1 MIPVF
6 SFGVFIFNHAL
17 NVPYNDDEALL
28 YSLNQII
35 TAPADLFS
43 MLFEQQNDHRLFFS
57 RFATLI
63 IKLMNGKMNFR
74 IMIIF
79 GYLNLVLLGY
89 AFFLIFKSGNTRL
102 AYFIPASVLL
112 FSPIVYA
119 THLWAITSFEYTL
132 AITFSLYCLIFL
144 QPSKQKIWF
153 WSIPFAIAATVSNLD
168 GLSVIPVGLVWLISQ
183 KRKKESIIFGI
194 FAILYVIIFFTDFHF
209 SEASKFPPFPQII
222 GIVFKAFISYCGSI
236 LKVLSDSYGLALSTV
251 AGAFFLIVLV
261 VINVVKFFNK
271 SQWRDVLFP
280 LSITE
285 ICFLELLACGLMI
298 AIGRAGDV
306 AGSMLAIRF
315 QVYAV
320 STFILFYLLVLSALK
335 DDRYKRYFFIWF
347 LFCAIALNALSYS
360 KYDNAIALHNDELKV
375 DSYNFPNHAF
385 FLHQYTENQEPNKVL
400 YQHYEFPEFFSK
412 GDIDGWYNLT
422 KENAVNLD
430 IQFTTAKLNH
440 LPDYHKWIY
449 SVINFEIKNLPPS
462 VPARD
467 VYLVLYTSENLDKP
481 FLVAVR
487 HGNRKWLNKL
497 LKSGLEENTISV
509 IFPQKMAGKI
519 YDVALCWKNKGAIH
533 SILIARNVNLYDID
547 KTANQ
552 KSFM

>member
-1 MIPVF
+1 MVPVF
-6 SFGVFIFNHAL
+6 SFGIFIFKHAL

-35 TAPADLFS
+35 TAPSDSFYL
-43 MLFEQQNDHRLFFS
+43 LFEQQNDHRVFFS
-57 RFATLI
+57 RLVSLI
-63 IKLMNGKMNFR
+63 IKLMYGKMNFR
-74 IMIIF
+74 VMIIF

-89 AFFLIFKSGNTRL
+89 AFFLIFKSANTGL
-102 AYFIPASVLL
+102 AYFIPVAVLL

-144 QPSKQKIWF
+144 QPSKQKVWY

-168 GLSVIPVGLVWLISQ
+168 GLSVIPVGLVWLVTQ
-183 KRKKESIIFGI
+183 KRKKESILFGI
-194 FAILYVIIFFTDFHF
+194 FAVLYVIIFFTDFHF
-209 SEASKFPPFPQII
+209 SIASKFPPFPQII
-222 GIVFKAFISYCGSI
+222 GIVFKAFVSYCGSI

-251 AGAFFLIVLV
+251 AGTFFLIVLV
-261 VINVVKFFNK
+261 VINIVKFFNR

-360 KYDNAIALHNDELKV
+360 KYDKAIAVHNDELKV

-385 FLHQYTENQEPNKVL
+385 FLYQYTDTKDPNIAL
-400 YQHYEFPEFFSK
+400 YQHYEFPGFFSN
-412 GDIDGWYNLT
+412 GDIEDWYNKIKAAT
-422 KENAVNLD
+422 VSSD
-430 IQFTTAKLNH
+430 IQFTIENLNH
-440 LPDYHKWIY
+440 LPEYQKWKYPAI
-449 SVINFEIKNLPPS
+449 SFQVKSLPSS
-462 VPARD
+462 VPESD
-467 VYLVLYTSENLDKP
+467 VYLALFNCDKPGKP

-487 HGNRKWLNKL
+487 HENRNWLNKIT
-497 LKSGLEENTISV
+497 KSSLAGSARSV
-509 IFPQKMAGKI
+509 IFPQKMAGKH
-519 YDVALCWKNKGAIH
+519 YDVALCWKNRRINN
-533 SILIARNVNLYDID
+533 SILVARNVNLD
-547 KTANQ
+547 KIIKTR
-552 KSFM
+552 F